1 VHLPSLPK
9 TVNNPVSVVGMAL
22 ATSTSLLFLVLL
34 LFDLLG
40 YLTNPYIGLLVF
52 ITVPALF
59 VASLLLIP
67 IGAWWTARRR
77 REGREVSWP
86 VIDLRQ
92 PHQRAVLFAVLA
104 LTFANV
110 LILSAAGVGTV
121 HYMERTE
128 FCGQVCHTTM
138 EPEFKAHQVWPHSQV
153 ACVGCHVGPGAGSF
167 VESKL
172 TGSRQLYHVITNQIP
187 KPVPTPVRS
196 LGRTTDTCA
205 GCHTANRSQG
215 DKARVIREYANDEA
229 NTETVT
235 TMQMHVGNPVAGP
248 GAGIHRH
255 LALEIEYVATD
266 NTRATIPWVRVANA
280 RGGPKEFVAAGVSE
294 SQIAA
299 GTKRRMDCVDC
310 HNRPAHTM
318 FFTPERA
325 IDTAIALGRI
335 PRALAFVRRE
345 AVAAVTA
352 DYADADAAN
361 AGITRRLGDFYLARG
376 GSDSGLVQQ
385 AIAGTQDVWSH
396 NVFPAMR
403 VKWGTYPNHLGHV
416 DTPGCFRCHDDE
428 HKAKDGAAIKQDCE
442 TCHAIQ

>member
-1 VHLPSLPK
+1 VRLPSLPE
-9 TVNNPVSVVGMAL
+9 TVNNPVSLVGMAL
-22 ATSTSLLFLVLL
+22 ATATSLLFLVLL

-52 ITVPALF
+52 VTVPALF
-59 VASLLLIP
+59 IASLLLIP
-67 IGAWWTARRR
+67 IGAWWSARRR
-77 REGREVSWP
+77 REGRDVSWP

-92 PHQRAVLFAVLA
+92 PRQRAVVLGVLA
-104 LTFANV
+104 LTFVNV

-153 ACVGCHVGPGAGSF
+153 ACVGCHVGPGVGSF

-172 TGSRQLYHVITNQIP
+172 TGSRQLYHVITGEIP
-187 KPVPTPVRS
+187 RPVPAPVRS

-205 GCHTANRSQG
+205 GCHTANRPQG
-215 DKARVIREYANDEA
+215 DKTRLIREYANDEA
-229 NTETVT
+229 NTETIT
-235 TMQMHVGNPVAGP
+235 TVQMHVGNPAGGP
-248 GAGIHRH
+248 GGGIHRH
-255 LALEIEYVATD
+255 LSLQIEYVASD
-266 NTRATIPWVRVANA
+266 DTRATIPWVRVVNA
-280 RGGPKEFVAAGVSE
+280 RGGAKEYTAAGVSA
-294 SQIAA
+294 SLIASA
-299 GTKRRMDCVDC
+299 TRRRMDCVDC
-310 HNRPAHTM
+310 HNRPAHTT

-325 IDTAIALGRI
+325 IDAAIALGRI
-335 PRALAFVRRE
+335 PRTLAFVRRE

-352 DYADADAAN
+352 DYADAAAAN
-361 AGITRRLGDFYLARG
+361 AAIATRLTDFYRARA
-376 GSDSGLVQQ
+376 GSDSALVQR

-428 HKAKDGAAIKQDCE
+428 HKANDGTAIKQDCE
-442 TCHAIQ
+442 MCHAIQ

>member
-1 VHLPSLPK
+1 MRLPSLPE
-9 TVNNPVSVVGMAL
+9 TVNNPVSLVGMAL
-22 ATSTSLLFLVLL
+22 ATATALVFLVLL
-34 LFDLLG
+34 LLDLLG

-59 VASLLLIP
+59 IASLVLIP
-67 IGAWWTARRR
+67 VGAWWSARRR
-77 REGREVSWP
+77 RQGQDTSWP

-92 PHQRAVLFAVLA
+92 PRQRTILFAVLA
-104 LTFANV
+104 LTFVNV
-110 LILSAAGVGTV
+110 VILSAAGVGTV

-128 FCGQVCHTTM
+128 FCGQVCHATM
-138 EPEFKAHQVWPHSQV
+138 EPEFKAHQVWPHAQV
-153 ACVGCHVGPGAGSF
+153 ECVGCHVGPGVGSF

-172 TGSRQLYHVITNQIP
+172 AGSRQLYHVITNQIP

-196 LGRTTDTCA
+196 LGRTTDTCG
-205 GCHTANRSQG
+205 GCHTANRPQG
-215 DKARVIREYANDEA
+215 DKTRVIREYANDAA

-235 TMQMHVGNPVAGP
+235 TIQLHVGNPAGGP

-255 LALEIEYVATD
+255 LALEIEYVASE
-266 NTRATIPWVRVANA
+266 NTRATIPWVRVVNA
-280 RGGPKEFVAAGVSE
+280 RGGPKEFVVAGG

-299 GTKRRMDCVDC
+299 GTKRQMDCTDC

-325 IDTAIALGRI
+325 IDTAIAGGRI
-335 PRALAFVRRE
+335 PRALAFIRRE

-352 DYADADAAN
+352 DYSDAA
-361 AGITRRLGDFYLARG
+361 AAKVAIAKRLTDFYRARAG
-376 GSDSGLVQQ
+376 ADPGLVEQ
-385 AIAGTQDVWSH
+385 AIVGTQDVWSH

-442 TCHAIQ
+442 LCHAIQ

>member
-1 VHLPSLPK
+1 MHLPSLPK

-352 DYADADAAN
+352 DYVDAAAAN

-376 GSDSGLVQQ
+376 DSDSGLVQQ

>member
-1 VHLPSLPK
+1 VRLPSLPE
-9 TVNNPVSVVGMAL
+9 TVNNPLSLVGMAL
-22 ATSTSLLFLVLL
+22 ATATSLLFLVLL

-67 IGAWWTARRR
+67 IGAWWSARRR
-77 REGREVSWP
+77 REGRDVSWP
-86 VIDLRQ
+86 VIDLRR
-92 PHQRAVLFAVLA
+92 PRQRAVLFGVLA
-104 LTFANV
+104 LTFVNV

-138 EPEFKAHQVWPHSQV
+138 EPEFRAHQVWPHSQV
-153 ACVGCHVGPGAGSF
+153 ECVGCHVGPGVGSF
-167 VESKL
+167 LESKL
-172 TGSRQLYHVITNQIP
+172 AGSRQLYHVITNEVP

-196 LGRTTDTCA
+196 LGRTIDTCA
-205 GCHTANRSQG
+205 GCHTANSPHGDETRS
-215 DKARVIREYANDEA
+215 IREYANDEA

-235 TMQMHVGNPVAGP
+235 TLQMHVGNPAGGP

-266 NTRATIPWVRVANA
+266 GTRATIPWVRVVNA
-280 RGGPKEFVAAGVSE
+280 RGGAKEFVAAGVSQ

-299 GTKRRMDCVDC
+299 GTTRRMDCTDC
-310 HNRPAHTM
+310 HNRPAHTT

-352 DYADADAAN
+352 DYSDAVAAN
-361 AGITRRLGDFYLARG
+361 ATIAKRLTDFYRARA
-376 GSDSGLVQQ
+376 GSDSSLVQQ

-428 HKAKDGAAIKQDCE
+428 HKAKDGTAIKQDCE
-442 TCHAIQ
+442 MCHAIQ

>member
-1 VHLPSLPK
+1 
-9 TVNNPVSVVGMAL
+9 
-22 ATSTSLLFLVLL
+22 
-34 LFDLLG
+34 
-40 YLTNPYIGLLVF
+40 
-52 ITVPALF
+52 
-59 VASLLLIP
+59 
-67 IGAWWTARRR
+67 
-77 REGREVSWP
+77 
-86 VIDLRQ
+86 
-92 PHQRAVLFAVLA
+92 
-104 LTFANV
+104 
-110 LILSAAGVGTV
+110 
-121 HYMERTE
+121 
-128 FCGQVCHTTM
+128 
-138 EPEFKAHQVWPHSQV
+138 
-153 ACVGCHVGPGAGSF
+153 VGCHVGPGVGSF

-196 LGRTTDTCA
+196 LGLTTDTCA
-205 GCHTANRSQG
+205 GCHTVNRPQG

-310 HNRPAHTM
+310 HNRPAHTT

-352 DYADADAAN
+352 DYVDADAAN

>member
-1 VHLPSLPK
+1 MRLPSLPE
-9 TVNNPVSVVGMAL
+9 TVNNPLSLVGMAL
-22 ATSTSLLFLVLL
+22 ATATSLLFLVLL

-52 ITVPALF
+52 VTVPALF

-67 IGAWWTARRR
+67 IGAWWSARRR
-77 REGREVSWP
+77 REGRDVSWP

-92 PHQRAVLFAVLA
+92 PRQRAVLLGVLA

-138 EPEFKAHQVWPHSQV
+138 EPEFTAHQAWPHSQV
-153 ACVGCHVGPGAGSF
+153 ECVGCHVGPGVGSF

-172 TGSRQLYHVITNQIP
+172 AGSRQLYHVITNQIP
-187 KPVPTPVRS
+187 KPVPTPVRA

-205 GCHTANRSQG
+205 GCHTGNRPQG
-215 DKARVIREYANDEA
+215 DKTRLIREYANDEA

-235 TMQMHVGNPVAGP
+235 TMQMHVGNPAGGP

-255 LALEIEYVATD
+255 LALEIEYVASD
-266 NTRATIPWVRVANA
+266 DTRASIPWVRVVNA
-280 RGGPKEFVAAGVSE
+280 RGGPKEFVAGGASA
-294 SQIAA
+294 SQMAA
-299 GTKRRMDCVDC
+299 GTKRRMDCIDC

-325 IDTAIALGRI
+325 IDSAIALGRI
-335 PRALAFVRRE
+335 PRGLAFVRRE

-352 DYADADAAN
+352 DYSDAAAAN
-361 AGITRRLGDFYLARG
+361 AAIAKRLTDFYRARAG
-376 GSDSGLVQQ
+376 TDSGLVQQ
-385 AIAGTQDVWSH
+385 AIAGAQDVWSH

-428 HKAKDGAAIKQDCE
+428 HKAKDGSAIKQDCE
-442 TCHAIQ
+442 MCHAIQ